1 MSFRIRTSITD
12 TAVAAPGM
20 NPEATVAAGDSTC
33 FYKTTRTGTDDDEGI
48 RRKIVHTGWYWV
60 LGCNNRHY
68 ARRSFVTLQQSSQR
82 RTHREKERSL
92 STTDGA
98 AAFKTL
104 DYDGGR
110 RRHQLLAI
118 PTSNCASNGL
128 FGGGQKSRSPPPLEK
143 SNRFSLRP
151 MPD

>member
-48 RRKIVHTGWYWV
+48 RRKIVHTDWYWYWGATIATMLVVRSSRFSKV
-60 LGCNNRHY
+60 LNVEQTAKRNDHFR
-68 ARRSFVTLQQSSQR
+68 QR
-82 RTHREKERSL
+82 T
-92 STTDGA
+92 A
-98 AAFKTL
+98 VFKTK
-104 DYDGGR
+104 R

-143 SNRFSLRP
+143 SNRFSPRP